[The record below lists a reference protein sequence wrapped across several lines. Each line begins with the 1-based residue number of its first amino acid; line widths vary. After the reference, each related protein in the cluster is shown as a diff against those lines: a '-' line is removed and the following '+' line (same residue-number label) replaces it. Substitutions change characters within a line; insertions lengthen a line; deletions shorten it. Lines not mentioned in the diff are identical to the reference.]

1 MLFPHRETTE
11 RNRKGKIHARNAPA
25 MQVVVQVL
33 ESEGVECAF
42 GIPGAAILPL
52 YDAMRGSSIRH
63 LTVRHE
69 EGATHAADG
78 YSRATGGIGVAIGTS
93 GPAGTNMVTG
103 LYTAWADSVPIL
115 TITGQVPVAQ
125 LDREGFQAVD
135 IAEIVRPVVKK
146 SYMVTNPG
154 QLPWVFR
161 EAFRIMREG
170 RPGPVHIDL
179 PLDVQLT
186 RIEYNSETGA
196 PLAIQRTE
204 PHPAAIEAALDML
217 LAAERPLLMPG
228 GGVISANA
236 AAELV
241 ELAELLLVPI
251 LPTLMGWG
259 AIPNDHPLYVGL
271 AGIQT
276 QTRAGNRALLESDL
290 VLAIGARFA
299 ERHTGALDVSRG
311 ERHFVHIDIEPT
323 QIGRVFAPDLGI
335 AADARLALR
344 ALLAAARRRVLAG
357 RPTAWAEQVPERRR
371 ELARRTDYDD
381 VPIKAERV
389 FREMNAVFDRDT
401 VFVTAIGLYQIWSGQ
416 FQEVY
421 GPRQYLICGQA
432 GPLGWEVPACI
443 GAKLGQPER
452 TVVGVVGDY
461 SFQFLMEEVAVAAQY
476 EVPFVLVMINNGYLG
491 LIRQSEIKYDMNYA
505 VDIAYD
511 DSYGIDHVQV
521 MEAMGGIGRRVERP
535 QDIAEALRWAVAVSQ
550 ERRRPVLVEV
560 LIEREE
566 NAAMGGALDAIVEFQ
581 DADHATGEVSVTVG
595 V

>member
-1 MLFPHRETTE
+1 MPLV
-11 RNRKGKIHARNAPA
+11 PA
-25 MQVVVQVL
+25 MQAVVDVL
-33 ESEGVECAF
+33 ESEGVRCAF

-52 YDAMRGSSIRH
+52 YDALRRSSIRH

-69 EGATHAADG
+69 EAATHAADG
-78 YSRATGGIGVAIGTS
+78 YSRATGRIGVAIGTS

-103 LYTAWADSVPIL
+103 LYTAWADSIPIL

-135 IAEIVRPVVKK
+135 IAEIVKPVVKR
-146 SYMVTNPG
+146 SYMVTNSG

-161 EAFRIMREG
+161 EAFRTMREG

-179 PLDVQLT
+179 PLDVQLA
-186 RIEYNSETGA
+186 RIEYDGRTGG
-196 PLAIQRTE
+196 PLAVATAE
-204 PHPAAIEAALDML
+204 PHPAAVEAALDML

-228 GGVISANA
+228 GGVISAGA
-236 AAELV
+236 AADLV
-241 ELAELLLVPI
+241 ELAELLQIPV

-276 QTRAGNRALLESDL
+276 QTRAGNRALLEADV
-290 VLAIGARFA
+290 VLAVGARFA
-299 ERHTGALDVSRG
+299 ERHTGDLAVYRGDRRFIHVDV
-311 ERHFVHIDIEPT
+311 EPT
-323 QIGRVFAPDLGI
+323 QIGRVFTPDLGI
-335 AADARLALR
+335 VADARLALQ
-344 ALLAAARRRVLAG
+344 ALVRAARG
-357 RPTAWAEQVPERRR
+357 RDVGDRASAWAEQVPLRRR
-371 ELARRTDYDD
+371 QLARRPDYDD

-389 FREMNAVFDRDT
+389 FAEINAAFDRDA

-421 GPRQYLICGQA
+421 QPRHYLICGQA

-443 GAKLGQPER
+443 GAKLGRPEAM
-452 TVVGVVGDY
+452 VVGVVGDY

-491 LIRQSEIKYDMNYA
+491 LIRQSEIKYEMNYA

-511 DSYGIDHVQV
+511 DSYGIDHVGV
-521 MEAMGGIGRRVERP
+521 MEAMGGFGRRVERP
-535 QDIAEALRWAVAVSQ
+535 DDIAPALRWAQELAG

-560 LIEREE
+560 IIEREE
-566 NAAMGGALDAIVEFQ
+566 NAAMGTALDAIVEFQ
-581 DADHATGEVSVTVG
+581 PGDRTPADVPVTVG

>member
-1 MLFPHRETTE
+1 MPLM
-11 RNRKGKIHARNAPA
+11 PA
-25 MQVVVQVL
+25 MQAVVAVL
-33 ESEGVECAF
+33 ESEGVDCAF
-42 GIPGAAILPL
+42 GIPGASILPL

-78 YSRATGGIGVAIGTS
+78 YSRATGRIGVAIGTS

-115 TITGQVPVAQ
+115 TITGQVPITQ

-146 SYMVTNPG
+146 SYLVTNPG

-161 EAFRIMREG
+161 EAFQIMREG

-179 PLDVQLT
+179 PIDVQLAEISY
-186 RIEYNSETGA
+186 RPEADA
-196 PLAIQRTE
+196 PLAVGRLE

-217 LAAERPLLMPG
+217 LAAQRPLLMPG

-236 AAELV
+236 ADTLV
-241 ELAELLLVPI
+241 ELAELLEIPV

-290 VLAIGARFA
+290 VCAVGARFA
-299 ERHTGALDVSRG
+299 ERHTGALDVYRG
-311 ERHFVHIDIEPT
+311 ERQFIHIDIEPT
-323 QIGRVFAPDLGI
+323 QIGRVFAPDLGV
-335 AADARLALR
+335 AADAGLALE
-344 ALLAAARRRVLAG
+344 ALLAAARRRGADDR
-357 RPTAWAEQVPERRR
+357 RPTAWSEQVPERRR
-371 ELARRTDYDD
+371 ELARRTDYDE

-389 FREMNAVFDRDT
+389 FAEINAAFDRET

-443 GAKLGQPER
+443 GAKLGRPGQ
-452 TVVGVVGDY
+452 TVVAVVGDY
-461 SFQFLMEEVAVAAQY
+461 SFQFLMEEIAVASQY
-476 EVPFVLVMINNGYLG
+476 DVPFVLVMINNGYLG
-491 LIRQSEIKYDMNYA
+491 LIRQSEIKYEMNYA
-505 VDIAYD
+505 VDIGYD
-511 DSYGIDHVQV
+511 DSYGVDHVAV
-521 MEAMGGIGRRVERP
+521 MEAMGALGRRVEQP
-535 QDIAEALRWAVAVSQ
+535 QDIGPALRWAQ
-550 ERRRPVLVEV
+550 EAAEEHRRPVLVEV
-560 LIEREE
+560 MIEREQ
-566 NAAMGGALDAIVEFQ
+566 NAAMGGALDAIVEFS
-581 DADHATGEVSVTVG
+581 DSDRAPSEVPVTVG
-595 V
+595 A